1 MLGRSTTIILGNL
14 TKEVDLRKTKSGK
27 SIAKFT
33 LAVNHTKEE
42 VSYIDVVAWNQT
54 AEFLEKYTKKGQMLY
69 VEGQLKQNR
78 FKDKDGNNRS
88 KHEVTAFTVEILSKA
103 EEKQGDN
110 VPSEADVE
118 GVRIEDIPF

>member
-1 MLGRSTTIILGNL
+1 MNGRSTTIILGNL
-14 TKEVDLRKTKSGK
+14 TREIELSKTKSGK

-42 VSYIDVVAWNQT
+42 VSYIDCVAWNQT
-54 AEFLEKYTKKGQMLY
+54 AEFLDTYAKKGQMLY

-88 KHEVTAFTVEILSKA
+88 KHEVTAFVIEILSKA
-103 EEKQGDN
+103 EGKQSDN
-110 VPSEADVE
+110 VP
-118 GVRIEDIPF
+118 EDIDDKPVDLSEIPF